1 MVTRRPVPVRA
12 IVTAAEGFLL
22 TWRLAM
28 FPLAE
33 LLLLA
38 FFLALAWLWWD
49 SMQAREAAVAAAR
62 TACEAEGLQFLDD
75 TVGIAGLRPARNAN
89 GRLLLQRAYD
99 FEFSDTGDNRM
110 KGSVVMLGRRVIL
123 LNIGQ
128 RPPATVT
135 RIH

>member
-1 MVTRRPVPVRA
+1 MT
-12 IVTAAEGFLL
+12 
-22 TWRLAM
+22 
-28 FPLAE
+28 E

-49 SMQAREAAVAAAR
+49 SMQAREAAVIAAR

-75 TVGIAGLRPARNAN
+75 TVGIAGLKPARNSN
-89 GRLLLQRAYD
+89 GHLQLQRAYD
-99 FEFSDTGDNRM
+99 FEFSDTGDNRR
-110 KGSVVMLGRRVIL
+110 KGSVVMLGRRVVV

-128 RPPATVT
+128 RAPATVI

>member
-12 IVTAAEGFLL
+12 IVTAAGGFLL

-49 SMQAREAAVAAAR
+49 SMQAREAAVVAAR

-123 LNIGQ
+123 LNIGR
-128 RPPATVT
+128 RPPATVI
-135 RIH
+135 RLH